1 MTEQKQYLGNTFVN
15 WRQLKTLKSFLSIMI
30 ILSVKYFKAKK
41 LSLLMKQMFLINL
54 C

>member
-1 MTEQKQYLGNTFVN
+1 MTEQKQYLSNTFVAG
-15 WRQLKTLKSFLSIMI
+15 RQLETQKSFLSIMI

-41 LSLLMKQMFLINL
+41 LSLLMKQIILIK